1 MPKACPACHFE
12 NADAAKFC
20 NECGHKLTATADSAR
35 LPELPTRRMT
45 RTDLRPESRGE
56 RRVVSVL
63 FADIKDY
70 TSLSERL
77 DPEQIED
84 LVGGL
89 FREFSEVI
97 TQQGGYVDK
106 FMGDAIL
113 ALFGAPRGFG
123 DDTERAVNCAL
134 EMQRRAKAANAG
146 RDVQLD
152 VRIGIDTGE
161 VVVGNLGQRGE
172 YTAIGD
178 PVNTA
183 NRVQTA
189 AEPGSVYVSE
199 TTAQLV
205 RSRFR
210 LAALPPRTLKGKAE
224 PVTLF
229 RVEGASR
236 ATEGYIGPFIGR
248 RRELDLL
255 LASYSES
262 VRESRPRFVLVRAE
276 AGMGKSRLYYEFRRR
291 LKAMSQQSRRVSAS
305 FQPAGLE
312 PMHGM
317 RALARDLLG
326 LKPGA
331 TDAEID
337 EQIELAAT
345 VLPGGVP
352 DAGRGHLAYLLGHQ
366 LGSLEHSGL
375 EAKQRLEGAQLVLKQ
390 LIEQT
395 AQRVPVLLVLEDV
408 HWIDP
413 DSLQFLRSI
422 ARGAFRGPVFVL
434 ALGRPE
440 SVELVREMLGEPF
453 ENIELRPLEH
463 SESAAVCSGVL
474 GGPVDETLAA
484 LVNDR
489 AGGNPFVMEELV
501 KGLKEGGLLET
512 ADGRYRLVAGRG
524 ESAIPVG
531 VRSIIAARIDALEA
545 PDRAVLNA
553 LSVLGREF
561 RHGAAE
567 AIGGDSTADAL
578 QRLVQRGLLVAL
590 GDDRGQ
596 ARYMFCHALL
606 QEVAYS
612 GLLKRDKLQLHRVMA
627 EYYESQ
633 LAPEGQRDPRRTARL
648 ATHLAAAGLP
658 GRAAAFYFESGRD
671 AAMQWM
677 AAFAVEKLAAALA
690 CLKSAPD
697 AVIEGRS
704 GNTARLMV
712 VLHLAQA
719 LNHSGRIGDALNAAA
734 AEVDSAAD
742 AHPREAAELLDLCAA
757 VASRL
762 SKLEESRGYAE
773 RAAALWQ
780 RLGQRQNAAR
790 SELAAIS
797 ALIQL
802 GRHDQASAR
811 LPAATPGEADDA
823 GWQVEYLRVVSSYHA
838 EQGRLTEALEHE
850 MRRVEVARKAG
861 NRRMVAGALANV
873 AMYSSDLGRF
883 ADARALLEEALGE
896 YRRAGDLFNVSVVQT
911 NYGNLLRRIGNVTE
925 SIAAQGEARELA
937 SALGD
942 DYGVLVC
949 GINIATCYMSLAQY
963 IHAAVEHER
972 ALALL
977 RRFKDLPAEAQLRHN
992 TAIVAFRMGDF
1003 RNAREQL
1010 ELSTGLNQ
1018 RRSNV
1023 RGLVQNE
1030 QLQAEELFRGG
1041 DLARAWEA
1049 FENSIAKAQAANLP
1063 RAVSSGFQAW
1073 AQCALIARDREQWN
1087 KALKQGMAGAEQ
1099 ESDQRSPRVLKAIDA
1114 MLDDPKHFPEL
1125 AAMVDPAD
1133 RGRDGQ
1139 VLVAAAALA
1148 AAWVHGLLSPE
1159 YADTA
1164 AGWAAAV
1171 CDQMRQGG
1179 RADIEY
1185 AAVLYAQAALAA
1197 RGGKDAQA
1205 VTRTA
1210 NAAAE
1215 RVESTWLNTGTTA
1228 LGPEDGRP

>member
-1 MPKACPACHFE
+1 MPKTCPSCRFD
-12 NADAAKFC
+12 NADGAKFC
-20 NECGHKLTATADSAR
+20 NECGHKFTAAADSGRVAG
-35 LPELPTRRMT
+35 LTTRVIQRP
-45 RTDLRPESRGE
+45 DARPETRGE

-70 TSLSERL
+70 TTLSERL

-113 ALFGAPRGFG
+113 ALFGAPKSYG
-123 DDTERAVNCAL
+123 DDTDRAVNCAL

-189 AEPGSVYVSE
+189 AEPGSVYISE

-210 LAALPPRTLKGKAE
+210 LAALPPRALKGKAE
-224 PVTLF
+224 PVVLH
-229 RVEGASR
+229 RVEGAAR

-255 LASYSES
+255 LASFTES

-291 LKAMSQQSRRVSAS
+291 LKAMSQPSRRVSAS

-312 PMHGM
+312 PLHGM

-331 TDAEID
+331 TEAEVS
-337 EQIELAAT
+337 EQIELASS

-366 LGSLEHSGL
+366 LGNLERTGL
-375 EAKQRLEGAQLVLKQ
+375 EAKQRLEGAHLVLKQ

-395 AQRVPVLLVLEDV
+395 AERSPVLLVFEDV

-413 DSLQFLRSI
+413 DSLQFLRSL
-422 ARGAFRGPVFVL
+422 ARGTFKGPVFVL

-440 SVELVREMLGEPF
+440 SVELVREMLGDPF
-453 ENIELRPLEH
+453 ENIELRPLEQT
-463 SESAAVCSGVL
+463 ESAAVCSGVL
-474 GGPVDETLAA
+474 GGPVDDKLAA
-484 LVNDR
+484 LVNER
-489 AGGNPFVMEELV
+489 AGGNPFVMEELA
-501 KGLKEGGLLET
+501 KGLKEGGLLELT
-512 ADGRYRLVAGRG
+512 QGRWRLAPGRG
-524 ESAIPVG
+524 ESTIPVG

-545 PDRAVLNA
+545 ADRAVLNA

-561 RHGAAE
+561 RRGAAE
-567 AIGGDSTADAL
+567 VIGGPGTPEAL
-578 QRLVQRGLLVAL
+578 QRLVQRGLLVEL

-612 GLLKRDKLQLHRVMA
+612 GLLKRDKLQLHRAMA
-627 EYYESQ
+627 DYYEAQ
-633 LAPEGQRDPRRTARL
+633 LADNQRDPRRTARL
-648 ATHLAAAGLP
+648 AMHLSAAGLDE
-658 GRAAAFYFESGRD
+658 RAAGYYFEAGRD
-671 AAMQWM
+671 AAAQWM
-677 AAFAVEKLAAALA
+677 AAFAVEKLTAALQ
-690 CLKSAPD
+690 CLKAAPAAIVD
-697 AVIEGRS
+697 GKS
-704 GNTARLMV
+704 GTAARLTV
-712 VLHLAQA
+712 TRHLAQA
-719 LNHSGRIGDALNAAA
+719 LNHSGRIAEALQLASTGIT
-734 AEVDSAAD
+734 DAD
-742 AHPREAAELLDLCAA
+742 AYPREAAELLDICAA

-762 SKLEESRGYAE
+762 SKLEDSLRYAE
-773 RAAALWQ
+773 HAAALWQ
-780 RLGQRQNAAR
+780 GAGQRESAAR
-790 SELAAIS
+790 SELAAIA
-797 ALIQL
+797 ALVQL
-802 GRHDQASAR
+802 GRHDQARDR
-811 LPAATPGEADDA
+811 LPAATPAEADDPA
-823 GWQVEYLRVVSSYHA
+823 WQIEYLRVVSSFHA
-838 EQGRLTEALEHE
+838 EQGRLKDALAHE
-850 MRRVEVARKAG
+850 TRRVEVARRAG
-861 NRRMVAGALANV
+861 NRRMVAGALANI
-873 AMYSSDLGRF
+873 AMYSSDLGEF
-883 ADARALLEEALGE
+883 GDARALLEEALAE
-896 YRRAGDLFNVSVVQT
+896 YRRAGDLFNVSVVLT
-911 NYGNLLRRIGNVTE
+911 NYGNLLRRIGSVDE
-925 SIAAQGEARELA
+925 SIKAQSEARELA

-942 DYGVLVC
+942 DYGVLVS
-949 GINIATCYMSLAQY
+949 GINIAACHMSLAQY
-963 IHAAVEHER
+963 TRAAVEHER

-1010 ELSTGLNQ
+1010 EQSTALNQ
-1018 RRSNV
+1018 RRNNI

-1030 QLQAEELFRGG
+1030 QLQAEDLFRTG
-1041 DLARAWEA
+1041 DLPRAWDAFASCIARA
-1049 FENSIAKAQAANLP
+1049 AAAGLP
-1063 RAVSSGFQAW
+1063 RAVSSALQAL
-1073 AQCALIARDREQWN
+1073 AQCALIARDRAQW
-1087 KALKQGMAGAEQ
+1087 AGALAQ
-1099 ESDQRSPRVLKAIDA
+1099 TLAASDPDRDQRASRMLQAIDV
-1114 MLDDPKHFPEL
+1114 LLGDPSRFAEL
-1125 AAMVDPAD
+1125 ASLVDPND
-1133 RGRDGQ
+1133 QSRDGQ
-1139 VLVAAAALA
+1139 LLLA
-1148 AAWVHGLLSPE
+1148 AAVLACVWV
-1159 YADTA
+1159 ADMLPAQEAATA
-1164 AGWAAAV
+1164 GTWARAV
-1171 CDQMRQGG
+1171 TSFMQQGG
-1179 RADIEY
+1179 RADTEY
-1185 AAVLYAQAALAA
+1185 AALLHAQARLQARAGQVSEAAL
-1197 RGGKDAQA
+1197 REAQ
-1205 VTRTA
+1205 REA
-1210 NAAAE
+1210 NQAAE
-1215 RVESTWLNTGTTA
+1215 RVESTWLLQSKA
-1228 LGPEDGRP
+1228 